1 MNTGDVV
8 RQLTVTKEQV
18 VAEGYYETTEDFK
31 IKSTDNLYD
40 DVIKYY
46 NEEKNSGYSMGWRKT
61 DPDFL
66 VRKGEVTCITG
77 SSGSGKSMI
86 LSQILLHLMN
96 YTKVLVASM
105 EMRPVLQI
113 ARMIQQKGMTDP
125 TDQYIREFCDEYKD
139 RLYIYDQQSTTSED
153 DLYASIH
160 YGKHVLGC
168 DVMVIDSL
176 MKVDSVS
183 EEDYGAQKQ
192 FVNRLSCIARDLN
205 IHIFL
210 VAHTKKMDESTI
222 PDATHILGS
231 SHIRNLVDNILC
243 VWRNREHER
252 LNSTGDLPEDRKTE
266 PTALLLVQKQRNHT
280 YEGTFGFWFD
290 IKTLTYKERPL

>member
-139 RLYIYDQQSTTSED
+139 RLYIYDQQIYD
-153 DLYASIH
+153 
-160 YGKHVLGC
+160 
-168 DVMVIDSL
+168 
-176 MKVDSVS
+176 
-183 EEDYGAQKQ
+183 
-192 FVNRLSCIARDLN
+192 
-205 IHIFL
+205 
-210 VAHTKKMDESTI
+210 
-222 PDATHILGS
+222 
-231 SHIRNLVDNILC
+231 
-243 VWRNREHER
+243 
-252 LNSTGDLPEDRKTE
+252 
-266 PTALLLVQKQRNHT
+266 
-280 YEGTFGFWFD
+280 
-290 IKTLTYKERPL
+290 